1 MSMEVLL
8 TLVYFAGWLLCYT
21 TELLKI
27 YMEPIVKSHRV
38 AVGRARFLS
47 IVVICI
53 PPLLLPFIA
62 QPRMAGAFG
71 PASIAIGMVLMGIAI
86 YIWTMYFLDYQRI
99 MEAIG
104 GFHQTESRY
113 LITTGLYGKV
123 RHPIYT
129 GCFFTALGWCFIWRA
144 VHGLL
149 FMPVILVNIFIQ
161 IFIEEKYLGKEFG
174 DEYAR
179 YRRRVPMLFPPYFV
193 AVLAI
198 VAAVL
203 AISTVFGWMR
213 IT

>member
-1 MSMEVLL
+1 MSKEILL
-8 TLVYFAGWLLCYT
+8 APFYFAGWLMCYA

-27 YMEPIVKSHRV
+27 YREPVIKSHRASV
-38 AVGRARFLS
+38 GAVRVLGIIL
-47 IVVICI
+47 VCI
-53 PPLLLPFIA
+53 PPLLLPFVV
-62 QPRMAGAFG
+62 QPRMGGAFS
-71 PASIAIGMVLMGIAI
+71 PASIAIGMVLLGIAI
-86 YIWTMYFLDYQRI
+86 YIWTMYFLDYRRI

-104 GFHQTESRY
+104 GFHQTESKY
-113 LITTGLYGKV
+113 LITTGPYGKA

-129 GCFFTALGWCFIWRA
+129 GCFFTPLGWYFTWRD

-203 AISTVFGWMR
+203 AIPTVFGWMR